1 MVFLLKKGEWS
12 FLLVCIYIQTTVTM
26 HGGCLQQKK
35 KLANPSTVSVI
46 NHLLVFRKEYA
57 VIKLILFLNVFTSH
71 IFFTM
76 LFKHVSQFMW
86 IIFFFYM
93 EYLLGSRYIWSQ
105 ILILIIRL
113 KKKYTLHHCVFTW
126 PLFL

>member
-1 MVFLLKKGEWS
+1 MVFLLKKGDWS
-12 FLLVCIYIQTTVTM
+12 FFLVCIYIQTTVTM

-35 KLANPSTVSVI
+35 LANPSTVI
-46 NHLLVFRKEYA
+46 NHLLVFRKDYA
-57 VIKLILFLNVFTSH
+57 VINFFSKCFHFTH
-71 IFFTM
+71 FFTM

-105 ILILIIRL
+105 VLIPIIWL